1 MGKKERAIKALIA
14 EYYEEN
20 NQFHEKIEKITEE
33 DMKIIEYETPEQKQE
48 EKITNLVYTIQ
59 NILIDYV
66 ENAALDLCEYL
77 DDINLENYINF
88 TLEST
93 RYINPSY
100 NLQIITE
107 KPIQVSPITWHRPP
121 PPELSK
127 KNKKR
132 FGTYEKYLEY
142 CSNCYIDEISK
153 KENAITDATTI
164 IIRSIIIPLAL
175 RIKLEWP
182 ERLKRRQKEEEQRKL
197 KKWEEDDQ
205 RTVLIAIENSKKRKE
220 LDLLSIME

>member
-1 MGKKERAIKALIA
+1 MGKKERVIKALIA

-20 NQFHEKIEKITEE
+20 NQFHDKIEKLSEE
-33 DMKIIEYETPEQKQE
+33 DMEIIEYETPEQKQE

-93 RYINPSY
+93 TYINPSH

-107 KPIQVSPITWHRPP
+107 KPKKQVYPIILHPP
-121 PPELSK
+121 PPE
-127 KNKKR
+127 
-132 FGTYEKYLEY
+132 
-142 CSNCYIDEISK
+142 
-153 KENAITDATTI
+153 
-164 IIRSIIIPLAL
+164 
-175 RIKLEWP
+175 
-182 ERLKRRQKEEEQRKL
+182 
-197 KKWEEDDQ
+197 
-205 RTVLIAIENSKKRKE
+205 
-220 LDLLSIME
+220 